1 MILIIGRKEVK
12 IIRSAFLKILVI
24 LILLISITP
33 LIQAKE
39 IIVSAEAEIIA
50 GVELARKEALQKAM
64 VKAVRQEAGN
74 FIRKSILVENYKL
87 ISSRIYSQAGGYI
100 SNYQILSESAAAGFY
115 QVEIKADVTSK
126 LFSDL
131 EKLKSI
137 IANQTNNPRLLLF
150 VESVQ
155 KTALAG
161 TNLNEFQLYVRAI
174 EDSLTE
180 QTGVSNISD
189 QIQKNLRINLKE
201 LGFKLAKPSSQ
212 LEFMQSVGGL
222 QGWEQNSS
230 QLVSDFQF
238 PFELLIIGKSELKQ
252 LGEKDFGFGLLK
264 IAGVKSSFLV
274 YSAQTGDQ
282 LKRITFTEKAY
293 ARSTQKALDLA
304 IEKAGRAGAEN
315 LAQALLPLVDLNSGQ
330 KTLELKVNNLAAYQD
345 LTKLEKVIK
354 KLSGVQNFK
363 LYSFAD
369 NSASYS
375 LKVLQATDVLAERF
389 ANDKGFP
396 LQVKKLGPDYLELRA
411 N

>member
-1 MILIIGRKEVK
+1 MK
-12 IIRSAFLKILVI
+12 IFII
-24 LILLISITP
+24 LILLTLITP
-33 LIQAKE
+33 LTQAQE
-39 IIVSAEAEIIA
+39 ITVSAEAEIIA

-64 VKAVRQEAGN
+64 VKSVRQAAGN
-74 FIRKSILVENYKL
+74 FIRKSILVENSKL
-87 ISSRIYSQAGGYI
+87 ISSRIYSQAEGYI
-100 SNYQILSESAAAGFY
+100 SNYQILSQSAAAGVY
-115 QVEIKADVTSK
+115 KLEIKAEVTSK

-131 EKLKSI
+131 EELKLI
-137 IANQTNNPRLLLF
+137 IENQTNNPRLLLF
-150 VESVQ
+150 VEDVQ
-155 KTALAG
+155 TTALAG
-161 TNLNEFQLYVRAI
+161 SNSNEFQLYVREI

-180 QTGVSNISD
+180 QAGINKISD
-189 QIQKNLRINLKE
+189 QIQRNLSLNLKG
-201 LGFKLAKPSSQ
+201 LGFRLAKQSSELDFLQ
-212 LEFMQSVGGL
+212 VVGGL

-230 QLVSDFQF
+230 QLVDSFQF
-238 PFELLIIGKSELKQ
+238 PFELLIIGQSELKQ

-274 YSAQTGDQ
+274 YSAQTGEE
-282 LKRITFTEKAY
+282 LKKITFTEKAY

-330 KTLELKVNNLAAYQD
+330 KNLKLKVNNLAAYED

-369 NSASYS
+369 DSASYL
-375 LKVLQATDVLAERF
+375 LKVLQTTAVLAERF
-389 ANDKGFP
+389 ANEKEFP
-396 LQVKKLGPDYLELRA
+396 LQVKKLGPDYLELQA